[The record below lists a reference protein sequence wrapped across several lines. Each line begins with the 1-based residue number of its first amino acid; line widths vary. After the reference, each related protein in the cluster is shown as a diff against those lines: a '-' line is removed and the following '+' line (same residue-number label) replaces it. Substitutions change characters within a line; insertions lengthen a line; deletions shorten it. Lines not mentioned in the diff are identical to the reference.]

1 MAKPL
6 PLLIIE
12 SYPDGAFSKTA
23 AAAAADDRS
32 MEYGLPMEPSE

>member
-1 MAKPL
+1 MAKSL

-12 SYPDGAFSKTA
+12 SYPDGAFSKA